1 MSESEDDHEPADL
14 RLLPVAAACWAGSW
28 WGCAP
33 GWGSGLVITAI
44 TLVVCLVLA
53 RRGRSWQAVAVLCA
67 VLVGAGGAGM
77 RHHQLQNSQPAELAR
92 DRAQVSLTARLP
104 SEARIHPAR
113 GHLPESA
120 TATVVL
126 RQVDGRGSS
135 VRQRV
140 ALRVRAP
147 GPAAA
152 SLVDAPVGS
161 TIMLE
166 GRLAP
171 SQPGRPEA
179 AELTIRAPV
188 RVLEPPGRAA
198 RVTNHLRA
206 GLRESMRWSP
216 PMQTGLVP
224 SLVVGDVQGLDPA
237 LEESFRA
244 TGLTHL
250 TAVSGTN
257 LSLMLVALLGAVRWA
272 GVRGWAVRWT
282 GLFGVVVF
290 VVICRSE
297 PSVLRAGA
305 MGLVALAGLGL
316 AGGRQRGLRHLCV
329 AVWLLLLA
337 DPWLAR
343 SLGFVLSTLATAGIL
358 WWGGRWCRSMR
369 WAPGWLA
376 EAVAIPL
383 AAQLATQPVVT
394 SLNGQVSMVGL
405 AANALAGPF
414 VGPATVLGLVAVL
427 LAPMSGTAA
436 AMAGWLAGWCVQP
449 VIWIA
454 TAGAGLPAATWRW
467 PATTPML
474 VLLAAVCLCLCGVVP
489 AVLSSRLWCLLAAL
503 LLCLTSLRS
512 PQPLGWP
519 GPWQVAFCD
528 VGQGDAT
535 VLRVDEHSA
544 VLVDAGPPGG
554 GARDCLRTL
563 GIERITT
570 LVLTHY
576 HADHIGGLPEV
587 LRRVRVERAL
597 VDPRTAAP
605 GADRALQMLREAGVE
620 AEPATLGEGFTEGAV
635 SWQTVGVGAGLPL
648 TTGGAGGGEGESSAE
663 NDGAVVAV
671 AQVGE
676 LRVVLPA
683 DVEPPGQQPLVE
695 RGWAP
700 QAQVLKM
707 PHHGSRRQDE
717 RFWCQSGASLA
728 VASAGWRNSYRHPT
742 PTALQLAERCGMTV
756 ARTDLGGTVT
766 VWRQGVRLEVRAQ
779 RDGPP

>member
-1 MSESEDDHEPADL
+1 MYESDDDDHEPADL
-14 RLLPVAAACWAGSW
+14 RLLPIAAACWAGSW

-33 GWGSGLVITAI
+33 GWGSGLAIAAI
-44 TLVVCLVLA
+44 TLVACLVLA
-53 RRGRSWQAVAVLCA
+53 RRDRRWQAVAVLCA
-67 VLVGAGGAGM
+67 VLVGAGGAGI
-77 RHHQLQNSQPAELAR
+77 RHHQLETSRPAALAR
-92 DRAQVSLTARLP
+92 DGAQVRVIARLP
-104 SEARIHPAR
+104 AEAKLHPAQ

-126 RQVDGRGSS
+126 QQVDGRGTV

-140 ALRVRAP
+140 SLRIRAS
-147 GPAAA
+147 GPAGR
-152 SLVDAPVGS
+152 SLVDTPVGS
-161 TIMLE
+161 TIVLQ

-171 SQPGRPEA
+171 SRPGRPEA
-179 AELTIRAPV
+179 AELSVRAPV
-188 RVLEPPGRAA
+188 QVLEAPGWADRA
-198 RVTNHLRA
+198 TNHLRA
-206 GLRESMRWSP
+206 GLRQSMRWSP
-216 PMQTGLVP
+216 QVQAGLVP
-224 SLVVGDVQGLDPA
+224 SLVVGDVQALDPA
-237 LEESFRA
+237 LKESFRA

-272 GVRGWAVRWT
+272 GVRGWAVRFT
-282 GLFGVVVF
+282 GLFGVAAF

-329 AVWLLLLA
+329 AVWLLVLL
-337 DPWLAR
+337 DPWLSR
-343 SLGFVLSTLATAGIL
+343 SLGFLLSSLATAGIL
-358 WWGGRWCRSMR
+358 WWGGSWCRAMR

-376 EAVAIPL
+376 EALAIPL

-414 VGPATVLGLVAVL
+414 VGPATVLGLLAVL
-427 LAPMSGTAA
+427 LAPLSSTGAA
-436 AMAGWLAGWCVQP
+436 VAGWLAGWCVQP

-454 TAGAGLPAATWRW
+454 TSGAALPAATWRW
-467 PATTPML
+467 PASPPML
-474 VLLAAVCLCLCGVVP
+474 VLLAALCLCLCGMVP
-489 AVLSSRLWCLLAAL
+489 AVLSSRWWCLLAAL
-503 LLCLTSLRS
+503 LLCTSSLRA

-535 VLRVDEHSA
+535 VLKVDEHSA
-544 VLVDAGPPGG
+544 VLVDAGPAGSA
-554 GARDCLRTL
+554 ARDCLRAL
-563 GIERITT
+563 GIDHVTT
-570 LVLTHY
+570 LVVTHY
-576 HADHIGGLPEV
+576 HADHVGGLAEV
-587 LRRVRVERAL
+587 LHQVRVDQAL
-597 VDPRTAAP
+597 VDPRTSAS
-605 GADRALQMLREAGVE
+605 GADRVLDELREAGVE
-620 AEPATLGEGFTEGAV
+620 VLPATLGGGFTQGSV
-635 SWQTVGVGAGLPL
+635 SWRTVGLGAGSP
-648 TTGGAGGGEGESSAE
+648 TTGEAPGGEGESSAE
-663 NDGAVVAV
+663 NDGGVVGL
-671 AQVGE
+671 AQVGA
-676 LRVVLPA
+676 LRLVLAA
-683 DVEPPGQQPLVE
+683 DVEPPGQEPVVA

-700 QAQVLKM
+700 DAQVLKM

-742 PTALQLAERCGMTV
+742 PTALQLAQRCGMTV
-756 ARTDLGGTVT
+756 ARTDLGGTIT
-766 VWRQGVRLEVRAQ
+766 VWRQGGSLEVRAQ